1 MLAKRPVPKS
11 KVPAIPSRNRL
22 GEQKRPVPQHVAII
36 MDGNHRW
43 ARQRGVPSALGHR
56 SGARNVRPIVEA
68 CADEGVSI
76 VTLFAFSTE
85 NWARPRTEIDL
96 LMALVR
102 ETLNRDLDALQERDA
117 KLVFVGDLARFPED
131 LRELMRDAENRTANN
146 RTFSLLIA
154 MSYGGRWDLT
164 NAAKQLARR
173 VASGELAPDDLDEHE
188 FEQHLSLAG
197 IPSPDLCIR
206 TGGDQRLS
214 NFLLWDLAYTE
225 LFFTK
230 TYWPDFRQSELLEA
244 IYDYTS
250 RQRRFGER
258 GSTTPSQAAN

>member
-1 MLAKRPVPKS
+1 MPF
-11 KVPAIPSRNRL
+11 IPPQDGPSEPTRS
-22 GEQKRPVPQHVAII
+22 VPQHVAII

-43 ARQRGVPSALGHR
+43 ARQRGVPSTLGHR

-68 CADEGVSI
+68 CADEGIRI

-117 KLVFVGDLARFPED
+117 KLTFVGDLSRFPKD
-131 LRELMRDAENRTANN
+131 LQDLMRDSEAQTAGN
-146 RTFSLLIA
+146 TSFSLIIA

-164 NAAKQLARR
+164 NAAKQIARR
-173 VASGELAPDDLDEHE
+173 VANGEMDPDDLDEGE
-188 FEQHLSLAG
+188 FERHLSLAG

-214 NFLLWDLAYTE
+214 NFLLWNLAYTE

-230 TYWPDFRQSELLEA
+230 TYWPDFKKSELLQA
-244 IYDYTS
+244 IYDYQR

-258 GSTTPSQAAN
+258 ASTTHSQAAN

>member
-1 MLAKRPVPKS
+1 MPF
-11 KVPAIPSRNRL
+11 IPS
-22 GEQKRPVPQHVAII
+22 QDRPGKQIRSVPEHVAII

-43 ARQRGVPSALGHR
+43 ARQRGVPSTLGHR

-68 CADEGVSI
+68 CADEGI
-76 VTLFAFSTE
+76 RTVTLFAFSTE

-96 LMALVR
+96 LMTLVR

-117 KLVFVGDLARFPED
+117 KLTFVGDLSRFPTD
-131 LRELMRDAENRTANN
+131 LQELMRDGEDRTAGN
-146 RTFSLLIA
+146 TSFSLIIA
-154 MSYGGRWDLT
+154 MGYGGRWDLT
-164 NAAKQLARR
+164 NAARQIARR
-173 VASGELAPDDLDEHE
+173 VASGEIGPEDLDEDE
-188 FEQHLSLAG
+188 FERHLSLAG
-197 IPSPDLCIR
+197 VPSPDLCIR

-230 TYWPDFRQSELLEA
+230 TYWPDFKKSELLEA
-244 IYDYTS
+244 IYDYTR

-258 GSTTPSQAAN
+258 GSTTLSQAAN